1 MWYVIHTLTG
11 KELNCK
17 QQCEKY
23 VDRASYAKIFIPQYI
38 TKKHFKQEWH
48 EVKKTLFPGYVFV
61 DTETIEPVIEGIRQF
76 GQYTRV
82 LQDGETV
89 SPIRESE
96 EKFLSDMM
104 DEEYV
109 VHYSEGFLIGEEVCI
124 LSGPLRNYKGCIRTV
139 DRHRRVAKL
148 EISVFGGMTPVEV
161 GFGAIARVSREE
173 FRKMKEE
180 SIRRQSKT
188 TPDDFPS
195 DVKAGDV
202 PEEAQRIRVLA
213 GVFAGMEGK
222 LLWDNARNGE
232 CTVELK
238 LFDTGTK
245 AVFRRDEIEFI

>member
-11 KELNCK
+11 KEQNCK

-23 VDRASYAKIFIPQYI
+23 VDRAGYTKIFIPQYI

-61 DTETIEPVIEGIRQF
+61 DTETVDSVIEGMRQF

-96 EKFLSDMM
+96 EKFLADMM

-148 EISVFGGMTPVEV
+148 EIPVFGGMTPVEV

-173 FRKMKEE
+173 FRQMKEE
-180 SIRRQSKT
+180 SIRRQEMT
-188 TPDDFPS
+188 
-195 DVKAGDV
+195 
-202 PEEAQRIRVLA
+202 EETERIRVLT
-213 GVFAGMEGK
+213 GVFAGIEGK
-222 LLWDNARNGE
+222 FLWENAGNGE